1 MDPILGQLA
10 LLPFSWSPKGWM
22 PCDGRMLP
30 INQFQA
36 LFSLIGTTYGGDGQT
51 TFALPNLKGPANG
64 LQYSI
69 AIVGVYP
76 SRD

>member
-1 MDPILGQLA
+1 MDPILGQLV

-22 PCDGRMLP
+22 PCDGRTLP
-30 INQFQA
+30 INQYQA
-36 LFSLIGTTYGGDGQT
+36 LFSLLGTTYGGDGQT

-69 AIVGVYP
+69 AAVGIYP